1 MLSLDFY
8 LSLFPASSREK
19 PRFLALASTVLSQ
32 AADLLSLIQTDFLS
46 AFDLDSAAGSQ
57 LDTLGALLNVPRPKP
72 STPDTDY
79 RMLLRARS
87 AVNHWD
93 GTNENLPSVL
103 EAAFPGRSASLTD
116 NRGRHADFHNV
127 IIIMMTRGSGS
138 KIPSKHSVPIRI
150 HRRPWMTS

>member
-1 MLSLDFY
+1 MEVYAMLSLDFY

-116 NRGRHADFHNV
+116 NQDGTVSVSF
-127 IIIMMTRGSGS
+127 SGEM
-138 KIPSKHSVPIRI
+138 PFPAAELFPVPAGIRI
-150 HRRPWMTS
+150 KDSV